1 MTAQLRVFWP
11 DDLPSKANRSNK
23 VRLKTLSEFY
33 ETFVLPSIRRP
44 RRQPEETIA
53 QDRVALNHWKRL
65 TGDPPLDRITPEL
78 CACFMTALAN
88 EGKKANTLRKIAV
101 HLQFILDFAGP
112 PDRHHRNAAKILTEV
127 PYIERPPAV
136 ADEPEPAFT
145 MGEIELL
152 IEASKNCGHS
162 SKIPFQDQKLWWA
175 SLIRFTWHTGLRRMN
190 LLNARWSWLTQDGW
204 LVIPPPKYK
213 QNKTGRRFYLSST
226 ARKIAERVRVQGED
240 RIFAWKGT
248 ASYFHERWRIIAEV
262 LPPERR
268 FCTKAIRRAALTW
281 LAERNPLI
289 SRLVAGHRKLDVL
302 EDFYIQRDVVIDLLE
317 SMPCPK
323 GWDWGE

>member
-1 MTAQLRVFWP
+1 MAQLRVIWP
-11 DDLPSKANRSNK
+11 DDWQPSQPK
-23 VRLKTLSEFY
+23 KTPTLTEFY
-33 ETFVLPSIRRP
+33 ESYILPVIRLPKSASP
-44 RRQPEETIA
+44 RTIEEDRIA
-53 QDRVALNHWKRL
+53 LSHWKKI
-65 TGDPPLDRITPEL
+65 TGDPPLDQITPQL
-78 CACFMTALAN
+78 CAKFMLELAKSTAPL
-88 EGKKANTLRKIAV
+88 TQRKTAI
-101 HLQFILDFAGP
+101 HLQLMLDHAGP
-112 PDRHHRNAAKILTEV
+112 PDRRHRNAAELLTRV
-127 PYIERPPAV
+127 PYLERPAQIPS
-136 ADEPEPAFT
+136 EPEPAFT
-145 MGEIELL
+145 MGEIETL
-152 IEASKNCGHS
+152 IEGCKNFGQTS
-162 SKIPFQDQKLWWA
+162 TIPFQDQPLWWA

-190 LLNARWSWLTQDGW
+190 LLNARWSWITQDGW

-323 GWDWGE
+323 GWDWPN